1 MADLAEP
8 QSSQAGMTDLINA
21 TKGSALNTGA
31 LVQSSQNLVTSTN
44 NQVTQTTNLVTQATN
59 QVTQTTALVTQT
71 TNLVTQ
77 ATNQVTQLTALVTAV
92 TNLTTSINN
101 ALSLGPWSTWS
112 PTVSSQVGTITTLGT
127 IVARYATAG
136 KNVYFS
142 LTIPITTNGTGA
154 NWINATLPL
163 TAKAHTIF
171 AGREGP
177 ISGKSCVGDVATGSA
192 TPSITFY
199 DGSYPGSN
207 GAVIT
212 ISGTYEAQ

>member
-21 TKGSALNTGA
+21 TKGQALNTGA

-44 NQVTQTTNLVTQATN
+44 NQVTQATNLVTQATN
-59 QVTQTTALVTQT
+59 QVTQTTNLVTQT

-112 PTVSSQVGTITTLGT
+112 PTISSATGTITTVGT
-127 IVARYATAG
+127 VVARYAQAG

-142 LTIPITTNGTGA
+142 LSATITTNGTGGGSV
-154 NWINATLPL
+154 NVTLPL
-163 TAKAHTIF
+163 TAKADSVF
-171 AGREGP
+171 SGREDAV
-177 ISGKSCVGDVATGSA
+177 SGKQLQGRVGAGASTL
-192 TPSITFY
+192 SIFNY
-199 DGSYPGSN
+199 DNSYPGSN
-207 GAVIT
+207 GAKILLGGV
-212 ISGTYEAQ
+212 YEAQ